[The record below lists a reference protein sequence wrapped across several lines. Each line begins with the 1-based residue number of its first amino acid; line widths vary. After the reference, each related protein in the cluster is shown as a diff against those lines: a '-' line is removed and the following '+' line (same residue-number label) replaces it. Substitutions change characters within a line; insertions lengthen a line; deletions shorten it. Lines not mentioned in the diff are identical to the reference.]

1 MAHDRTGGA
10 RVRRFVARALWTVV
24 GLVVALLL
32 YFVCQGVFAGYPQYG
47 TDVLTYIAVALIVL
61 TAGAAWIIDE
71 RRIDDDD
78 H

>member
-1 MAHDRTGGA
+1 MTHDTTAGA
-10 RVRRFVARALWTVV
+10 PVRRFVTRALWTVA
-24 GLVVALLL
+24 GLVVALFL

-61 TAGAAWIIDE
+61 TAGAAWIIDQ